1 MQANSAVGLLEISSI
16 AKGVETL
23 DAMCKAAG
31 IKPEAAH
38 AISRGKYIIIISG
51 PLAEVESSLSK
62 GIEIAGKTLISKS
75 IIRSI
80 HKDVAMRLS
89 KKAIM
94 PKKLEAVGVIETVN
108 ALSIIYA
115 ADIAAKAASIDIL
128 EISLGKGIGGKGYFT
143 MTGEVGSVRTAV
155 SAAVKAIDSDNLVS
169 RIVIPNADAHLLEFL

>member
-23 DAMCKAAG
+23 DAICKVAG
-31 IKPEAAH
+31 IKPELAQP
-38 AISRGKYIIIISG
+38 ISQGKYIIIVSG
-51 PLAEVESSLSK
+51 PVGEVESALSK
-62 GIEIAGKTLISKS
+62 GIEIAEKTLISKS

-80 HKDVAMRLS
+80 HKNVAERLN
-89 KKAIM
+89 KKATM
-94 PKKLEAVGVIETVN
+94 PKKLEAVGVIETRN

-155 SAAVKAIDSDNLVS
+155 SAAVKIIDSDNLIS